1 MSTAEQPLT
10 LGFGAVVYDEQR
22 LIMKLR
28 EDPQLYNG
36 LRELIVRR
44 REQRR
49 EQLEQGDGEKAI
61 VMRGRAQE
69 LTSILNELFPQ
80 LARR

>member
-1 MSTAEQPLT
+1 MSAAEQPLT
-10 LGFGAVVYDEQR
+10 LGFGAVAFDEQR
-22 LIMKLR
+22 LILKLR

-36 LRELIVRR
+36 LRELLVRR
-44 REQRR
+44 RESRR

-61 VMRGRAQE
+61 VMRGRSQE

-80 LARR
+80 QARR